1 MGAQQAREMAE
12 LADQRTALTW
22 HLRGNH
28 YPPVPVEMVDPCIEA
43 IEAAN
48 NEDWGAM
55 IKLPGEIT
63 WRGKKEAP
71 ASAII
76 EAHHLEAWIDEAE

>member
-1 MGAQQAREMAE
+1 
-12 LADQRTALTW
+12 
-22 HLRGNH
+22 
-28 YPPVPVEMVDPCIEA
+28 MVDPCIEA

-55 IKLPGEIT
+55 IKLPGDIT

-71 ASAII
+71 ASALI
-76 EAHHLEAWIDEAE
+76 ESHHLEPWLDEVE